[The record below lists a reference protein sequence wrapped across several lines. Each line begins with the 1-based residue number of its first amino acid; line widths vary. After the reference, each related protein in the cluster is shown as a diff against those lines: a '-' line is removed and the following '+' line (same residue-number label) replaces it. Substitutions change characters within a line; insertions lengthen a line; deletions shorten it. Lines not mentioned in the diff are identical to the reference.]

1 VQAES
6 GLDELR
12 LHGAPQNVEI
22 SAARPALE
30 AAVLRQFSG
39 MSNPEG
45 GHMASATR
53 IANAP
58 ADRATAA
65 EADGHELAE
74 SPRGERM
81 LAWPTRAGW
90 VVAAVFAIVAGV
102 EAMSIARLESAR
114 PAPPAPRAPIV
125 VDSPEGGDA
134 VIVDGRQIGVTPLS
148 LAVTSDVRSIR
159 IQPRPAPQVPAAQE
173 PAAPSERPASN
184 AVTLAAAQ
192 AAARERRGGLRLASP
207 VEVSVLEGERVL
219 GSSADGPIVITAG
232 HHELDF
238 INSALGYRSH
248 QAVDI
253 TAGEIRPMKIAP
265 PDGRV
270 SVNAVP
276 WAQVTIDGNA
286 VGETPLANLPL
297 PIGDHEIT
305 FHHPQFGDQRQHV
318 LVKSNALTRV
328 SVSFS
333 H

>member
-1 VQAES
+1 
-6 GLDELR
+6 
-12 LHGAPQNVEI
+12 
-22 SAARPALE
+22 
-30 AAVLRQFSG
+30 
-39 MSNPEG
+39 
-45 GHMASATR
+45 
-53 IANAP
+53 
-58 ADRATAA
+58 
-65 EADGHELAE
+65 
-74 SPRGERM
+74 M
-81 LAWPTRAGW
+81 LAWPTKAGW

-173 PAAPSERPASN
+173 PAPPSERPASN